1 MAIVDDPQ
9 PQGEF
14 PDLPADVVTDIRDRT
29 WLSSLDAWLSRE
41 WEW

>member
-14 PDLPADVVTDIRDRT
+14 PDLPDDVVTDIRDRT
-29 WLSSLDAWLSRE
+29 WLSSFDVRLSTAWVR
-41 WEW
+41 

>member
-14 PDLPADVVTDIRDRT
+14 PDLPADVVALIRDRT
-29 WLSSLDAWLSRE
+29 WMASLNVWFSSRLAQ
-41 WEW
+41 